1 LKAQPLEQFLAPL
14 VQQRQLRSPIETE
27 LDLSVQILW
36 YRLPDH
42 PQRTRSMFLRYRQ
55 PMERSLI
62 LQEVKFIR
70 QVLGINDTA
79 IIYAMKLLRVSPEP
93 QLAQ

>member
-1 LKAQPLEQFLAPL
+1 
-14 VQQRQLRSPIETE
+14 
-27 LDLSVQILW
+27 
-36 YRLPDH
+36 
-42 PQRTRSMFLRYRQ
+42 
-55 PMERSLI
+55 MERSLI